1 MNDNNLQNPV
11 TGTPETPVTPI
22 TPVDPAPVQPA
33 APVQPVQPVAP
44 VVPAD
49 PMAAT
54 VTPVQPVAP
63 VAPMQPVQ
71 PVAPVAPVQP
81 VAPAPVAPM
90 AAPVQPVPQPVQPV
104 PGFAPAAPGEQ
115 KDNKKLFII
124 IGVVAVVVIV
134 GIILAVVFLGK
145 GKDTDGGNKTDKD
158 TKVTEKENSKDKS
171 DKIEDILNDYTKREK
186 VNEEIKNQFETKE
199 YQVGEEVLIEFHN
212 KTNYVVNAD
221 LQVEFYDENN
231 TPVDVKDVYISGCPK
246 NGVYYDGTY
255 TNAKFASYKVKGKQE
270 LSIYPETYVSSVE
283 VVSSNVSE
291 GDYYIVQIKNNH
303 TKELSDVG
311 AIALFKDASGKIIAF
326 REFVFSDIAPGDTAI
341 DKRTM
346 PYGEDYKTL
355 AYDKVDVIVFEA
367 KEKLEF

>member
-11 TGTPETPVTPI
+11 TGTPEAPVTPVTP
-22 TPVDPAPVQPA
+22 VDPFA
-33 APVQPVQPVAP
+33 AQQQQPVQPVAP
-44 VVPAD
+44 VEPA
-49 PMAAT
+49 PVA
-54 VTPVQPVAP
+54 PVQPVAP
-63 VAPMQPVQ
+63 APVDPMAAPVQ

-81 VAPAPVAPM
+81 VAQQPVDPM
-90 AAPVQPVPQPVQPV
+90 VAPVQPVQQPVQPV
-104 PGFAPAAPGEQ
+104 PGFAPAPTGLTGEE
-115 KDNKKLFII
+115 KNNTKLFII
-124 IGVVAVVVIV
+124 IGVVAVVVII

-145 GKDTDGGNKTDKD
+145 GKDTDGGDKTDKD

-255 TNAKFASYKVKGKQE
+255 TNVKYASYKVKGKQE

-326 REFVFSDIAPGDTAI
+326 KEFVFSDIAPGDTAM